1 MSFCV
6 NTKSPQF
13 KETASRLGISEGQLE
28 LIAHKYGNQEG
39 TYGQFPSDNYIVAQM
54 LGTPELNAD
63 ESIVR
68 LWNTEY
74 QQAQVFDSVE
84 ELEKARAEALKY
96 FDESSVRVTTLQ
108 SGKMML
114 NVAEPNST
122 EEPLISYMSN
132 NGEQI
137 IDGKLGVNKEQLIS
151 LLGSTMYKANV
162 QSVAVKEL
170 LQNAFDA
177 VKIAESQ
184 GKTKEKGKIKITLD
198 DTKRTVT
205 VSDNGIGMSPEIVQK
220 AFFTIGGSYK
230 GDNVDNRLKSGGLG
244 LAKMAFL
251 FSSSFVEVS
260 TVKDGVKTYV
270 KTNPE
275 QIQGDNFKITTSK
288 TDEPNGT
295 TVTVGIPEYYMD
307 ENGERKDIWF
317 LTRPSFLNEP
327 MIGNVDVEVTEVLS
341 WNTRTSTY
349 DKNQIP
355 EGYTPIGKATSDFGD
370 IEIYVAPQTSNTKY
384 IYGKTLI
391 SGLHQFDTMFE
402 ADGATKGRF
411 KFIINI
417 LPTVGVKSAVY
428 PINNQRE
435 GFRATVEPE
444 VSDITYLMTQINR
457 ALEKKSVTEAFGSA
471 MSMDVGEVAEVQRE
485 SSKENIL
492 NETVEEI
499 KRKYAQQQKKIL
511 GVPVGKV
518 PDNSISLGEVRVER
532 KKAENEK
539 NRKSSLDTS
548 GVRFEG
554 SEVSS
559 IDTSKL
565 DVTKPLFHNNTTMV
579 IEEDGQR
586 VLNEIGKLL
595 MELKSLYTQTYKE
608 SGILSYNG
616 EPVVDYISKQF
627 WGISFDKG
635 YGGVNVNPSVINM
648 LAINPFYQVRE
659 YKGVDTALALTEYL
673 THLVIH
679 EFNHNYAR
687 SEDARFTGRFPATY
701 AEFAGIGKQFN
712 REWKN
717 KLYVLIRDNLETFV
731 KYNKRYEQATNL
743 GESFEGNK
751 VTTGEE
757 STSSRTENDGKDLF
771 WNRSGENVYED
782 VQRSSETGQKG
793 RRATIE
799 EKDKPYITE
808 KMTVA
813 GTSKSVAGIT
823 DVMKGIDR
831 ITQNPDASSIVTIP
845 YSTWKSLDVP
855 YSGSRYAKTLLGTFA
870 VMANDWNNER
880 FDYNKRNKTISVP
893 AYWYEVA
900 KLLSEHKD
908 VVEALE
914 ALNELYPE
922 DFSESMSDYDFKIID
937 GFYSGDYGMLELLF
951 SMESDLN
958 AFVNAGMISFSYE
971 DSRQGELFDAEG
983 NPKVKE
989 EKEEQAALPQQNV
1002 EYQRKSNSLVGQ
1014 INSLLDSG
1022 LLATEVRDE
1031 ANKVMDWISDQ
1042 LTQYLENPELVWDKY
1057 YSTQPESGKQAMIDR
1072 ISKMSRQEL
1081 LGLLTVDKVL
1091 KHYSEEVLSRT
1102 SENAEKFDTFD
1113 DDTLDKLDIIVDN
1126 LKGLVQLGYTRFLER
1141 EGFGITLSE
1150 DSETIFGVV
1159 EAPTTEQNNPDDTNG
1174 ENDPDGN
1181 SEETGNQ
1188 QEHWQI
1194 ESRTRVILDNASA
1207 IVKQAL
1213 ANCYIL
1219 EDNGKVKEDGTPDY
1233 DIKTDALGRNERMSQ
1248 INATRSIAKWTQ
1260 GALSVQD
1267 MITKLSEKEKE
1278 NPWVSQIITR
1288 LKDTSGKEADFQ
1300 SQFFTVFNKHFQ
1312 PYSVVIRNADGTYR
1326 TSQVNAHPALDD
1338 AMSAIKVQFRLG
1350 KLPLFNSEGV
1360 DVKNLDNF
1368 KAMRDTLE
1376 GFKKITESD
1385 RADVVSLVGE
1395 ILQAVGLPQPADA
1408 INRVLNN
1415 NVKNVIVI
1423 AMTNI
1428 AEKLTAEIGNKTYDP
1443 FAFKSKNSI
1452 GGYVQNLIRPFTN
1465 ALEDVMVS
1473 SVYDSGKMYQSYI
1486 TPSWTTKLFQKMHL
1500 DEKNFQKFILNE
1512 FATTEWFVKGVNLL
1526 ADVPATQLAKMSE
1539 DQKDEARA
1547 QYIKDHASEIVRNP
1561 WLKEILNMD
1570 EKTRQEAFVH
1580 RVQLNF
1586 NKSNYMRG
1594 MNDLEYAMSVFT
1606 EFYTDANK
1614 NFRGKKFGYY
1624 RLPMLS
1630 NKPSNEFIRFVRYS
1644 GATALA
1650 EITNGFL
1657 DIFNQELSRIQTVM
1671 MRNLK
1676 KGDEGYIKNFDER
1689 GRQFQFLDYL
1699 NEYLTG
1705 EKKNSVLGKL
1715 LRDKV
1720 EGKEVDEKSLI
1731 DLVRDEIKGHLEEK
1745 ANALVAQYKAN
1756 GLFEALKSVENVG
1769 STDDEV
1775 TRAVKEFSWN
1785 DTFAQAN
1792 ILELLITD
1800 KAFYGGEEDLQ
1811 KRLAQVHSPGLRG
1824 NWQATDYNG
1833 NPVSDGKLRVVK
1845 IADYAGK
1852 DVVLNTIANLE
1863 EVFDRK
1869 IAEAEPSMKPQ
1880 WEALKESIIDAYKDV
1895 NVVDGQAFISP
1906 TAYRKKAIAF
1916 GEWSQDAENTY
1927 QALMRGEYNLASL
1940 KSVFNPRKPFTYG
1953 KVNKPVSPNPNLD
1966 TPIKTLNYGVQYK
1979 DSEYLL
1985 IMADAILRGENTGRP
2000 NLLGALFDVMEETA
2014 KTNPTAGVDFIVFD
2028 SGVKAGLSGAISIS
2042 DLVEN
2047 PDGRDIAFN
2056 RIWSTILNQD
2066 GSYNETYVDVL
2077 NAEDYANQ
2085 QTVPE
2090 HFMEHGGLQWGS
2102 QIRAIM
2108 PSDLEASFM
2117 GQPVEYEFY
2126 DDARGEWVKMDKQ
2139 GIRNEWEKTT
2149 AAMINDSVETLKEE
2163 LGLNNT
2169 AYSQKDR
2176 NIILSKILQKE
2187 ILSNARYGVDLLLA
2201 CSVDEEGNF
2210 RIPLGDPIQSKRVEQ
2225 LINSIIKNRINKQK
2239 VEGGT
2244 LVEVTNF
2251 GTSKR
2256 LERRYKDKDGNLL
2269 KSKQDYLAEGHTEAE
2284 FKKYVQE
2291 NQAGI
2296 AYDECYAPAWAR
2308 EVFENFVD
2316 EKGNIDVESIEMLD
2330 PDLLKMFG
2338 YRIPTEEKYS
2348 TAPYKIIGFLP
2359 KEAGDGFMQ
2368 PWETTVTDGSDF
2380 DVDKKNLM
2388 RMVINLKSKIMS
2400 KKAFAESNSISDE
2413 DQLNKEY
2420 SSYRRANN
2428 PTASNILKKIGEG
2441 GNHTLTAAEEAGA
2454 KSWSNS
2460 IREKKVNK
2468 AKNTRERLDER
2479 ALEKYNRD
2487 YERIVAPLEKKYNE
2501 LSEKED
2507 LSAKEERDM
2516 LKLDRRIEREIAKL
2530 DRQLEDTKAQNEKS
2544 YNESISQIE
2553 SDMRGIEE
2561 EHRSN
2566 ILRDKKI
2573 SAIQRVLDEGIFR
2586 DSSTIPQNQRKLFLA
2601 IKQAYLDMV
2610 YETSKPTSGRGYLNN
2625 KMFNMQWA
2633 IATNASTADKMLNP
2647 GNFDVQ
2653 KRMGYMAAA
2662 YRLGNHT
2669 WEQLQAMSIK
2679 ELKNLVFTNKNLMEF
2694 DVQTQFYKQNSVAGQ
2709 ILGIFAVARSAH
2721 AIFEGRNYGVLV
2733 DDTFTIAGMEFG
2745 GLMTLDKM
2753 KDRSGVNLI
2762 GKTLGS
2768 LVGASADAV
2777 KDPVLNFMN
2786 INKET
2791 VNVLN
2796 AALRLGM
2803 DFDSIALL
2811 LSSRA
2816 ITNLLNDYYKS
2827 SLSKRVSLSKAVK
2840 QRLAKLE
2847 ESNNIDGAELS
2858 NQELTTEE
2866 MVKGIRDVDDILEY
2880 KTLKAFQRL
2889 SAIASTINPL
2899 TNVSRLNSVA
2909 SAVGPTHIDSIMSK
2923 RKFDSE
2929 MKGLVK
2935 IGENGMFEDLNID
2948 TVFSDIPSLQ
2958 AFYEAYNIVFG
2969 VPGQNRGLFAEL
2981 GITTASEQFNT
2992 VLDAIPED
3000 MEFTLYSNKKLLSS
3014 LADFFQSYLL
3024 VQSKVAKVDNMSH
3037 YVKNFAKWFT
3047 EQGFKTKYANNPFI
3061 QAIQTDVVSK
3071 EGQEDR
3077 YFLKIETTGM
3087 EQSEKDALSAG
3098 WIQLEKEDPRLSH
3111 FLFFY
3116 NFWRGG
3122 IGFNPKTFMG
3132 LVPLQVKEKIGGYL
3146 DTYRSLPSIVGTD
3159 VFDQWVRNNWGN
3171 DTLVPRVYKIPVL
3184 ADGTMVAQGSN
3195 YFKVAGSPY
3204 VKMRVGERDVLF
3216 RRTDNYDSD
3225 SKKAVYEQVDSLGN
3239 NREYFEAF
3247 PSTATD
3253 MIPQTQTAFADRTT
3267 MESDQ
3272 IETIED
3278 NPNDVVETNEETQQA
3293 LVEFVDQ
3300 LIGDPNRTAELQG
3313 EALEESFEDTTKGLE
3328 LKEDSRKF
3336 DEMMDEFC

>member
-28 LIAHKYGNQEG
+28 LIAHKYGNREG

-63 ESIVR
+63 ESVVK

-108 SGKMML
+108 NGKMML

-151 LLGSTMYKANV
+151 LLGSTMYKGNV

-177 VKIAESQ
+177 VKIAQSQ
-184 GKTKEKGKIKITLD
+184 GKIRGKGNIRVRIDQKE
-198 DTKRTVT
+198 RTVT
-205 VSDNGIGMSPEIVQK
+205 ISDNGTGMSPKIVQK

-251 FSSSFVEVS
+251 FSSEYVEVS

-270 KTNPE
+270 RTNPE

-288 TDEPNGT
+288 SNEPNGT
-295 TVTVGIPEYYMD
+295 TVTVKIPETYLD
-307 ENGERKDIWF
+307 EDGEKRTIWF
-317 LTRPSFLNEP
+317 DPSPSFLSKP
-327 MIGNVDVEVTEVLS
+327 MIGNVDIEVTKVPYWGEE
-341 WNTRTSTY
+341 TTQTY
-349 DKNQIP
+349 DKSNIP

-370 IEIYVAPQTSNTKY
+370 IEMYVAPAKDSGDITAEV
-384 IYGKTLI
+384 LI
-391 SGLHQFDTMFE
+391 SGLHQFSKYFRVR
-402 ADGATKGRF
+402 GASKGRF
-411 KFIINI
+411 KVILNI
-417 LPTVGVKSAVY
+417 LPTVGVTSAVY

-435 GFRATVEPE
+435 GFRATVDPE
-444 VSDITYLMTQINR
+444 VSDIEYLLNQINR
-457 ALEKKSVTEAFGSA
+457 SLEGKSIAATFGSA
-471 MSMDVGEVAEVQRE
+471 MSMDVGKVSEVKRE
-485 SSKENIL
+485 ASDKDIL
-492 NETVEEI
+492 NEVVKEILKKYTPENKTV
-499 KRKYAQQQKKIL
+499 L
-511 GVPVGKV
+511 GIPVGK
-518 PDNSISLGEVRVER
+518 PQENSLDLRSIRTSRE
-532 KKAENEK
+532 AEEK
-539 NRKSSLDTS
+539 SRKSSLNTSGINYNRSSVSGVDTS
-548 GVRFEG
+548 G
-554 SEVSS
+554 
-559 IDTSKL
+559 L
-565 DVTKPLFHNNTTMV
+565 DISKPLFHNNTTMV
-579 IEEDGQR
+579 IGEDGQA
-586 VLNEIGKLL
+586 VLKEVGKLM
-595 MELKSLYTQTYKE
+595 MELKSLYIQTYKDA
-608 SGILSYNG
+608 GIQSRYGN
-616 EPVVDYISKQF
+616 VIDHISKQF

-635 YGGVNVNPSVINM
+635 YGGVNVNPSVINL
-648 LAINPFYQVRE
+648 LAINPFYQVQVYE
-659 YKGVDTALALTEYL
+659 GVDTALALTEYL
-673 THLVIH
+673 THLIIH
-679 EFNHNYAR
+679 EFNHNYA
-687 SEDARFTGRFPATY
+687 SGEGPQFTGRFPATY

-717 KLYVLIRDNLETFV
+717 KLYILIRDNLDTFI
-731 KYNKRYEQATNL
+731 KYHKEYEKATNL

-751 VTTGEE
+751 LTEGKE
-757 STSSRTENDGKDLF
+757 SEVSRPKNDGKDLF

-782 VQRSSETGQKG
+782 VQRSSETRQKG

-813 GTSKSVAGIT
+813 GTSKSVAGIA
-823 DVMKGIDR
+823 DVMKGIGR

-914 ALNELYPE
+914 ALDELYPE
-922 DFSESMSDYDFKIID
+922 DFSENMSDYDFKIID

-989 EKEEQAALPQQNV
+989 EKEEQATLPQQNV

-1014 INSLLDSG
+1014 INNLLDSG

-1113 DDTLDKLDIIVDN
+1113 DDALDKLDIIVDN

-1159 EAPTTEQNNPDDTNG
+1159 EAPAVEQNNPDDTNG

-1181 SEETGNQ
+1181 SKETGNQ

-1194 ESRTRVILDNASA
+1194 ESRTRAILDNASA

-1278 NPWVSQIITR
+1278 NPWISQIITR

-1312 PYSVVIRNADGTYR
+1312 PYSVVIRNTDGTYR

-1350 KLPLFNSEGV
+1350 KLTLFNSEGV

-1452 GGYVQNLIRPFTN
+1452 GGYIQNLIRPFTN

-1473 SVYDSGKMYQSYI
+1473 SIYDSGKMYQSYI

-1606 EFYTDANK
+1606 EFYTDVNK

-1833 NPVSDGKLRVVK
+1833 NSVSDGKLRVVK

-1895 NVVDGQAFISP
+1895 NVVDGQALISP

-1927 QALMRGEYNLASL
+1927 QALMKGEYNLASL

-2047 PDGRDIAFN
+2047 SDGRDIAFN

-2108 PSDLEASFM
+2108 PSDLEATFM

-2126 DDARGEWVKMDKQ
+2126 DDAQGKWVKIDKQ

-2428 PTASNILKKIGEG
+2428 PTASNILKRIGEG
-2441 GNHTLTAAEEAGA
+2441 GSHTLTAVEEAEA
-2454 KSWSNS
+2454 KAWSDS

-2530 DRQLEDTKAQNEKS
+2530 DRQLEDAKAQNEKS

-2553 SDMRGIEE
+2553 SDMRGVEE

-2573 SAIQRVLDEGIFR
+2573 NAIQRVLDEGIFR

-2679 ELKNLVFTNKNLMEF
+2679 ELKNLVFINKNLMEF

-2811 LSSRA
+2811 LSTQS
-2816 ITNLLNDYYKS
+2816 ITDVLSTYYKN
-2827 SLSKRVSLSKAVK
+2827 SLSKKTSVNKVVA
-2840 QRLAKLE
+2840 QRLRELE
-2847 ESNNIDGAELS
+2847 GDPAIGANSPLAQ
-2858 NQELTTEE
+2858 QELTTDE
-2866 MVKGIRDVDDILEY
+2866 MVRGIKEKDNFLEY
-2880 KTLKAFQRL
+2880 KILKAFQRL
-2889 SAIASTINPL
+2889 SNIATSINPL
-2899 TNVSRLNSVA
+2899 TNLSRLNSVA
-2909 SAVGPTHIDSIMSK
+2909 SAVGPQHIDSIMSK
-2923 RKFDSE
+2923 RKFESPMDH
-2929 MKGLVK
+2929 LVK
-2935 IGENGMFEDLNID
+2935 IGENGMYEMLSVDS
-2948 TVFSDIPSLQ
+2948 VFSDVPSIE

-2969 VPGQNRGLFAEL
+2969 IPGKNRGLFEEL
-2981 GITTASEQFNT
+2981 GITTATEQFNS

-3000 MEFTLYSNKKLLSS
+3000 MEFSLMNNKKLLTS
-3014 LADFFQSYLL
+3014 LGDFFQSYLL
-3024 VQSKVAKVDNMSH
+3024 VQSGVADVRQKER
-3037 YVKNFAKWFT
+3037 YTRNFAKWFT
-3047 EQGFKTKYANNPFI
+3047 EQRFKSRYPDNPFI

-3087 EQSEKDALSAG
+3087 EQSEKDVLSAG
-3098 WIQLEKEDPRLSH
+3098 WIQLEKDNPDLSH
-3111 FLFFY
+3111 WLFFY

-3122 IGFNPKTFMG
+3122 IGFSPKTFMG

-3146 DTYRSLPSIVGTD
+3146 STYRSLPSIVGTD
-3159 VFDQWVRNNWGN
+3159 VFDQWVRNNWTN
-3171 DTLVPRVYKIPVL
+3171 DSVVPRVYKIPVL
-3184 ADGTMVAQGSN
+3184 ENGHLIARGSN
-3195 YFKVAGSPY
+3195 YYKVAGSPY
-3204 VKMRVGERDVLF
+3204 VKMNVEGKDILF
-3216 RRTDNYDSD
+3216 RRTSNYSSDN
-3225 SKKAVYEQVDSLGN
+3225 KFAEYEQVSPLGN

-3247 PSTATD
+3247 PSTEVTRVPQDTPATAEKATID
-3253 MIPQTQTAFADRTT
+3253 
-3267 MESDQ
+3267 SDQ
-3272 IETIED
+3272 LEAPED
-3278 NPNDVVETNEETQQA
+3278 NPNDVEKSKEEVQQE
-3293 LVEFVDQ
+3293 LTEFVDV
-3300 LIGDPNRTAELQG
+3300 LRGDPERTDEMSAAQTEEG
-3313 EALEESFEDTTKGLE
+3313 FEEAIKDLGLSEDNA
-3328 LKEDSRKF
+3328 KF
-3336 DEMMDEFC
+3336 DDVMDNFCK

>member
-1 MSFCV
+1 MSIVVLFLGGV
-6 NTKSPQF
+6 YGLSSFKEFIAELSNPEFRNIIRDYDKSAPEERKRNLFQKIIDAIANLLGITKSYKNVETTVYQALKTLLTDYSVPKFNRSERESARILKLLEDPTLTKVELPPIEVEGIKIAGSRGIIKNFSFSQVGEVKDPSRWDNRVIMVTVGGDETIAVSIVPGSTTIKPDGIECTIVPLKPNDIAAGLYEFTSDEFGLYATPLASSSFERVSIAYNDLAAEDIAEYHHGETFLTEKGKYTLGRVFADKIKNSGKVISPYTVLKHGTSSFSVAQVEGSLF
-13 KETASRLGISEGQLE
+13 KEIFNLAHKVLYKGDLVDLHDNYDDARCYLADNGLCGFAIEPSGNLISVFNISPSINRGFVVAAAQYILDQGATHLDAYSTKTADLAKLYEKALGFHPVARMDFNEAFDKSGIGKYYENPDVVFMTKEAAPERHFDKDSYDEAKQYQQDVLNGAVKPQNNVDTKQVATQGNTQQYGVVIDSQLKSNYAQWQQQNPNGIVAYRVNFDRYNTPEEAEAGRIGNPFSEGQGQTNKGIDTVQKFFEWIITGNNFGEAKATEEYRQAIIQKILATTVGTPILYYKELGRPSHATILGYLINHKE
-28 LIAHKYGNQEG
+28 LIGG
-39 TYGQFPSDNYIVAQM
+39 
-54 LGTPELNAD
+54 
-63 ESIVR
+63 
-68 LWNTEY
+68 
-74 QQAQVFDSVE
+74 QQA
-84 ELEKARAEALKY
+84 
-96 FDESSVRVTTLQ
+96 
-108 SGKMML
+108 
-114 NVAEPNST
+114 
-122 EEPLISYMSN
+122 
-132 NGEQI
+132 
-137 IDGKLGVNKEQLIS
+137 
-151 LLGSTMYKANV
+151 
-162 QSVAVKEL
+162 
-170 LQNAFDA
+170 
-177 VKIAESQ
+177 
-184 GKTKEKGKIKITLD
+184 
-198 DTKRTVT
+198 
-205 VSDNGIGMSPEIVQK
+205 
-220 AFFTIGGSYK
+220 
-230 GDNVDNRLKSGGLG
+230 
-244 LAKMAFL
+244 
-251 FSSSFVEVS
+251 
-260 TVKDGVKTYV
+260 
-270 KTNPE
+270 
-275 QIQGDNFKITTSK
+275 
-288 TDEPNGT
+288 
-295 TVTVGIPEYYMD
+295 
-307 ENGERKDIWF
+307 
-317 LTRPSFLNEP
+317 
-327 MIGNVDVEVTEVLS
+327 
-341 WNTRTSTY
+341 
-349 DKNQIP
+349 
-355 EGYTPIGKATSDFGD
+355 
-370 IEIYVAPQTSNTKY
+370 VAPQTPTS
-384 IYGKTLI
+384 
-391 SGLHQFDTMFE
+391 QQAPE
-402 ADGATKGRF
+402 APK
-411 KFIINI
+411 
-417 LPTVGVKSAVY
+417 
-428 PINNQRE
+428 
-435 GFRATVEPE
+435 
-444 VSDITYLMTQINR
+444 
-457 ALEKKSVTEAFGSA
+457 
-471 MSMDVGEVAEVQRE
+471 
-485 SSKENIL
+485 
-492 NETVEEI
+492 VEE
-499 KRKYAQQQKKIL
+499 
-511 GVPVGKV
+511 V
-518 PDNSISLGEVRVER
+518 
-532 KKAENEK
+532 
-539 NRKSSLDTS
+539 
-548 GVRFEG
+548 
-554 SEVSS
+554 
-559 IDTSKL
+559 
-565 DVTKPLFHNNTTMV
+565 FHN
-579 IEEDGQR
+579 
-586 VLNEIGKLL
+586 
-595 MELKSLYTQTYKE
+595 
-608 SGILSYNG
+608 
-616 EPVVDYISKQF
+616 
-627 WGISFDKG
+627 
-635 YGGVNVNPSVINM
+635 
-648 LAINPFYQVRE
+648 
-659 YKGVDTALALTEYL
+659 
-673 THLVIH
+673 
-679 EFNHNYAR
+679 
-687 SEDARFTGRFPATY
+687 
-701 AEFAGIGKQFN
+701 
-712 REWKN
+712 
-717 KLYVLIRDNLETFV
+717 
-731 KYNKRYEQATNL
+731 
-743 GESFEGNK
+743 
-751 VTTGEE
+751 
-757 STSSRTENDGKDLF
+757 
-771 WNRSGENVYED
+771 
-782 VQRSSETGQKG
+782 
-793 RRATIE
+793 
-799 EKDKPYITE
+799 KP
-808 KMTVA
+808 
-813 GTSKSVAGIT
+813 
-823 DVMKGIDR
+823 
-831 ITQNPDASSIVTIP
+831 
-845 YSTWKSLDVP
+845 
-855 YSGSRYAKTLLGTFA
+855 
-870 VMANDWNNER
+870 
-880 FDYNKRNKTISVP
+880 
-893 AYWYEVA
+893 
-900 KLLSEHKD
+900 
-908 VVEALE
+908 
-914 ALNELYPE
+914 
-922 DFSESMSDYDFKIID
+922 
-937 GFYSGDYGMLELLF
+937 
-951 SMESDLN
+951 
-958 AFVNAGMISFSYE
+958 
-971 DSRQGELFDAEG
+971 
-983 NPKVKE
+983 
-989 EKEEQAALPQQNV
+989 
-1002 EYQRKSNSLVGQ
+1002 NSLVGQ
-1014 INSLLDSG
+1014 INNLLNSG

-1031 ANKVMDWISDQ
+1031 ANKVMDWLSDQ

-1057 YSTQPESGKQAMIDR
+1057 YSKQPESGKQAMIDK

-1081 LGLLTVDKVL
+1081 LGMLTVDGVL
-1091 KHYSEEVLSRT
+1091 KYYSEEVLSRT
-1102 SENAEKFDTFD
+1102 AENAERFLSFD
-1113 DDTLDKLDIIVDN
+1113 DDFLDKLDIIKDN

-1141 EGFGITLSE
+1141 EGFGIKLSE
-1150 DSETIFGVV
+1150 GSETMFDVT
-1159 EAPTTEQNNPDDTNG
+1159 ETPTTEQSDPDNTNG

-1194 ESRTRVILDNASA
+1194 ESRTRAILDNASA

-1248 INATRSIAKWTQ
+1248 INAARSIAKWTQ
-1260 GALSVQD
+1260 EALSVQD
-1267 MITKLSEKEKE
+1267 MVSKLSEKEKE
-1278 NPWVSQIITR
+1278 NPWVSQIINR

-1360 DVKNLDNF
+1360 DVRNLDNF
-1368 KAMRDTLE
+1368 KAMRDTLD

-1395 ILQAVGLPQPADA
+1395 ILQAVGLPQPEDA

-1443 FAFKSKNSI
+1443 FAFKNKNSI
-1452 GGYVQNLIRPFTN
+1452 GGFVQNLIRPFTN

-1526 ADVPATQLAKMSE
+1526 ADVPASQLAKMSE

-1657 DIFNQELSRIQTVM
+1657 DIFNQELSRIQTVT

-1676 KGDEGYIKNFDER
+1676 KGDEGFIKNFDER
-1689 GRQFQFLDYL
+1689 GREFQFLDYL
-1699 NEYLTG
+1699 NEHLVG
-1705 EKKNSVLGKL
+1705 EKKNGALGKL
-1715 LRDKV
+1715 LQDKIA
-1720 EGKEVDEKSLI
+1720 GKEIDEKALI
-1731 DLVRDEIKGHLEEK
+1731 DLVRDEIKSHLETK
-1745 ANALVAQYKAN
+1745 ANALVAQYKEN

-1775 TRAVKEFSWN
+1775 TRAIKEFSWN

-1895 NVVDGQAFISP
+1895 NVVDGQAFVSP

-1916 GEWSQDAENTY
+1916 GEWSQDAEDTY
-1927 QALMRGEYNLASL
+1927 QALLRGEYNLASL

-1953 KVNKPVSPNPNLD
+1953 KVNKPVSTNPNLD

-2014 KTNPTAGVDFIVFD
+2014 KTNPTAGIDFIVFD

-2047 PDGRDIAFN
+2047 PDGRDIAFS
-2056 RIWSTILNQD
+2056 RIWNTILNQD
-2066 GSYNETYVDVL
+2066 GSYNEAYVDVL

-2108 PSDLEASFM
+2108 PSDLETSFM

-2126 DDARGEWVKMDKQ
+2126 DDAQGKWVKMDKQ

-2149 AAMINDSVETLKEE
+2149 AAMVNESVETLKEE

-2269 KSKQDYLAEGHTEAE
+2269 KSKKDYLAEGHTEAE
-2284 FKKYVQE
+2284 FKQYVKD

-2388 RMVINLKSKIMS
+2388 RMVINLKSKLMS
-2400 KKAFAESNSISDE
+2400 KKAFAEDRGITDE

-2428 PTASNILKKIGEG
+2428 PTASNILKRIDEG
-2441 GNHTLTAAEEAGA
+2441 GNHTLTAAEEAEA
-2454 KSWSNS
+2454 KAWTEN
-2460 IREKKVNK
+2460 IKEKKVNK
-2468 AKNTRERLDER
+2468 AKSTRERLDER

-2487 YERIVAPLEKKYNE
+2487 YDRIVSPLEKRYNE

-2516 LKLDRRIEREIAKL
+2516 LKLDRKIEREIAKL
-2530 DRQLEDTKAQNEKS
+2530 DRQLEEAKAQNEKN

-2553 SDMRGIEE
+2553 SDMKGIEE

-2573 SAIQRVLDEGIFR
+2573 SAIQRVLDEGVFR

-2601 IKQAYLDMV
+2601 IKKAYLGMV

-2669 WEQLQAMSIK
+2669 WQQLQAMSIK

-2733 DDTFTIAGMEFG
+2733 DDTLTIAGMEFG
-2745 GLMTLDKM
+2745 GMMVLDKM

-2811 LSSRA
+2811 LSSKA
-2816 ITNLLNDYYKS
+2816 ITNLLNDYYKT

-2847 ESNNIDGAELS
+2847 ESKTIDGTELS

-2866 MVKGIRDVDDILEY
+2866 MIDGIKDVNEILEY

-2981 GITTASEQFNT
+2981 GITTASEQFNS

-3000 MEFTLYSNKKLLSS
+3000 MEFTLYNNKKLLSS

-3071 EGQEDR
+3071 QGQEDR

-3146 DTYRSLPSIVGTD
+3146 NTYRNLPSVVGTD

-3171 DTLVPRVYKIPVL
+3171 DELVPRVYKIPVL
-3184 ADGTMVAQGSN
+3184 ADGTMVAQGNN
-3195 YFKVAGSPY
+3195 YFKVANSPY
-3204 VKMRVGERDVLF
+3204 VKMRIGDRDVLF

-3225 SKKAVYEQVDSLGN
+3225 AKKAVYEQITPLGN

-3247 PSTATD
+3247 PSDAVNA
-3253 MIPQTQTAFADRTT
+3253 IPQTQTFYAEKATV
-3267 MESDQ
+3267 ESDQ
-3272 IETIED
+3272 LETVED
-3278 NPNDVVETNEETQQA
+3278 NPNDVIETDEETAQA
-3293 LVEFVDQ
+3293 LTEFVDQ
-3300 LIGDPNRTAELQG
+3300 LLGDPNRTAELRG
-3313 EALEESFEDTTKGLE
+3313 LALEESFEEATKDLE
-3328 LKEDSRKF
+3328 LREDSSKF
-3336 DEMMDEFC
+3336 DEMMNEFC